1 LALLSAVALAVGTQL
16 QNGAVDLQKKAALS
30 GRSHLTF
37 KQLVSIAKQ
46 PRWVSGLAVSA
57 FALALQFTALT
68 LAPLILVQPIGAI
81 ALVVTSVMNARIT
94 KTKLNKASIFAI
106 TMSTVG
112 LGAFVVMA
120 HQVSVEPNIDD
131 SALVTIL
138 LMVAA
143 LIAIFAFIFFRGS
156 SRFNPLTFIIGAGV
170 LYGFVA
176 TLTKVVIKRA
186 FGQGGFDRV
195 LSFRFEFF
203 TDGLTVLAIGGLI
216 TAALLG
222 GWFVQNAYTSGPP
235 DLVIAGLTV
244 IDPLVAVSIGV
255 ILLNEAMDA
264 PLPIILGFL
273 GSGAVAVTGVYLLS
287 KYHPELL
294 SKV

>member
-120 HQVSVEPNIDD
+120 HQVSVEPNID
-131 SALVTIL
+131 
-138 LMVAA
+138 
-143 LIAIFAFIFFRGS
+143 
-156 SRFNPLTFIIGAGV
+156 
-170 LYGFVA
+170 
-176 TLTKVVIKRA
+176 
-186 FGQGGFDRV
+186 
-195 LSFRFEFF
+195 
-203 TDGLTVLAIGGLI
+203 
-216 TAALLG
+216 
-222 GWFVQNAYTSGPP
+222 
-235 DLVIAGLTV
+235 
-244 IDPLVAVSIGV
+244 AVSYTH
-255 ILLNEAMDA
+255 LT
-264 PLPIILGFL
+264 LPTIY
-273 GSGAVAVTGVYLLS
+273 SV
-287 KYHPELL
+287 
-294 SKV
+294 